1 MDSVVIENEDTIC
14 RIVRTRFLHLR
25 EQQKTGKQKEK
36 NLTEDIFN
44 TFTMVIQNVGQ
55 PVQVLKSMGIIYL
68 GDAIAF
74 NFSLFQAQI
83 ICCQT
88 LALAK
93 LKKENWT
100 DVTDAYR
107 KRLAVLVGSNEVKNW
122 MVFKYPTDTQLAEF
136 LKDNPKLT
144 ATESS
149 FGLDHAPNFVLI
161 GPGMPPDDVL
171 NEPHFPL
178 VSIQYERQRE
188 KPTTVISIEPRTT
201 PIKPERKFSLSATRQ
216 INISYNKG

>member
-1 MDSVVIENEDTIC
+1 
-14 RIVRTRFLHLR
+14 
-25 EQQKTGKQKEK
+25 
-36 NLTEDIFN
+36 
-44 TFTMVIQNVGQ
+44 
-55 PVQVLKSMGIIYL
+55 MGIIYL

-83 ICCQT
+83 ICCKT

-93 LKKENWT
+93 LKKENWV
-100 DVTDAYR
+100 DVTDQYR
-107 KRLAVLVGSNEVKNW
+107 KKLAVLVGSNEVKNW
-122 MVFKYPTDTQLAEF
+122 MIFQYPTNTKLSEL
-136 LKDNPKLT
+136 LKENPKLI

-178 VSIQYERQRE
+178 VSIQYERQME
-188 KPTTVISIEPRTT
+188 KPTTVISVEPKNIE
-201 PIKPERKFSLSATRQ
+201 IKPERKFSLSATRQ
-216 INISYNKG
+216 INISYNKP